1 MIGYAMHTLKNYY
14 PFKAYCMY
22 LFGFV
27 ILRAKTQKQLDAAI
41 RDEEGRRR
49 GLIVVWR
56 SEIR

>member
-27 ILRAKTQKQLDAAI
+27 ILSARTQRELDGAI
-41 RDEEGRRR
+41 QDEEGRHR
-49 GLIVVWR
+49 GFIVVWR